1 MIQITI
7 NDNKEVEVK
16 TTNGLEETELATNA
30 VLEIMRQSNSTEPPK
45 YKITLVWVNPKD
57 KLRAVKEVKE
67 IMNFGLKEAKDCV
80 DSCAG
85 NYDPI
90 LASGSKKEM
99 SEIFAKFKNCDFAKV
114 CISKL

>member
-7 NDNKEVEVK
+7 SDDKEVEVK

-30 VLEIMRQSNSTEPPK
+30 VIEIMRQCNTTGASK
-45 YKITLVWVNPKD
+45 YKVTLVWVSPEA

-80 DSCAG
+80 DSCMG
-85 NYDPI
+85 DYDPI

-99 SEIFAKFKNCDFAKV
+99 SEIFAKFKNCDFTKV